1 MRVLDDICELLE
13 DELKEITKKGDIS
26 PVELDNVYKS
36 VDIIKD
42 IETVKAMK
50 QGGYSNASDGG
61 SYGNSYGNSYDGS
74 YGPYYSYN
82 DGGMS
87 RGDGY
92 SERRGRDAMGRYTS
106 RDGGNSREYSRATE
120 TENLKKELE
129 EMRKKISQM

>member
-61 SYGNSYGNSYDGS
+61 SYGNSYNGS
-74 YGPYYSYN
+74 YGYYNSYN
-82 DGGMS
+82 EGEMS

-106 RDGGNSREYSRATE
+106 RDGGNGRDYSRATE

-129 EMRKKISQM
+129 EMRKKLNQM